1 MAFQDIQIWQLL
13 AGLGLFLFGMFMLE
27 EAIKTLAGRTFKIF
41 LRKQTG
47 NRIKAVFSGAF
58 VTTILQSSSMV
69 SLLVM
74 SFAGAGIIGLRN
86 GIGMIMGANLGTTAT
101 GWLVSLIGFKLDIES
116 FIMPFLA
123 IGGLGI
129 IFLKSPRWSNLSKM
143 LMGFS
148 FMFLGLS
155 YMKDGFAAFAD
166 HLDLSF
172 LDGKPSIIFVFFGVL
187 LAATIQSSSAAMMI
201 VLSSLSVGMI
211 SLEQGAYLIIGG
223 DMGTTIT
230 ALIGTVKGNLIKRK
244 VGFSQFYFNLFSG
257 VLAIALL
264 PLLLRLIIHVMHITD
279 PLIAVVLFH
288 SMFNLVGIVIML
300 PFLGFFTRFIDRVVK
315 DREKKQSLV
324 LSQASP
330 SEPYAATV
338 ALEKESIAF
347 FKRAIEV
354 NQLFF
359 KKTGNPEEEY
369 FKLKSYEEEIVQF
382 YIPLLQSPLTE
393 DEAKKTNLLI
403 SAIRNATLSSKD
415 LKDIRHNLEE
425 LRAAVSENYFKWF
438 TNIRSHQKSFYKTLR
453 LSSEKLGLFEPGDL
467 SPAKDLLGK
476 NFKLE
481 NEELYRI
488 LSASDQHELDTPSLF
503 NMIREINNSNESLL
517 RSIRLLD
524 QAGEMKVN

>member
-1 MAFQDIQIWQLL
+1 MTLQDIQIWQLL

-27 EAIKTLAGRTFKIF
+27 EAIKTLAGRAFKIF

-47 NRIKAVFSGAF
+47 NRVKAVLSGAF

-101 GWLVSLIGFKLDIES
+101 GWLVSLVGFKLDIET

-129 IFLKSPRWSNLSKM
+129 IFLKSPRWSNLSKL

-155 YMKDGFAAFAD
+155 YMKDGFATFAA

-172 LDGKPSIIFVFFGVL
+172 LEGKPAVIFVLFGVL
-187 LAATIQSSSAAMMI
+187 LAASIQSSSAAMMI
-201 VLSSLSVGMI
+201 VLSSLAVGMI
-211 SLEQGAYLIIGG
+211 TIEQGAYLVIGG
-223 DMGTTIT
+223 DLGTTIT
-230 ALIGTVKGNLIKRK
+230 ALIGTVKGNLIRRK

-257 VLAIALL
+257 TLAFFTL
-264 PLLLRLIIHVMHITD
+264 PLLLLLITEKLQVKD

-288 SMFNLVGIVIML
+288 SAFNLLGILILL
-300 PFLGFFTRFIDRVVK
+300 PFLGLFTRFIDKVVK

-330 SEPYAATV
+330 SEPYAATY
-338 ALEKESIAF
+338 ALEKESTVF

-359 KKTGNPEEEY
+359 KKTGNPETEY

-382 YIPLLQSPLTE
+382 YIPLMQSALTE
-393 DEAKKTNLLI
+393 QEAKKTNLLI
-403 SAIRNATLSSKD
+403 ASIRNATLSAKD
-415 LKDIRHNLEE
+415 LKDIHHNMVE
-425 LRAAVSENYFKWF
+425 LRSAVTEQYFNWF
-438 TNIRSHQKSFYKTLR
+438 QQIRNHQKLFYKTLGR
-453 LSSEKLGLFEPGDL
+453 ANEQLSLADSTELEL
-467 SPAKDLLGK
+467 AKELQNQNYK
-476 NFKLE
+476 HE
-481 NEELYRI
+481 NEALFRI
-488 LSASDQHELDTPSLF
+488 VSALDQQEFDTPSLM

-517 RSIRLLD
+517 RSIRFLN
-524 QAGEMKVN
+524 QAIELKTN